1 MTVETII
8 GELQGFYYIG
18 IDGYPYVFPTIVA
31 GSIIGNLIVAVE
43 FVLMLFGFYKLVEF
57 FITEKGTDNE

>member
-1 MTVETII
+1 MTVENIL

-18 IDGYPYVFPTIVA
+18 IDGYPYVFPAIMA

-43 FVLMLFGFYKLVEF
+43 FVVMLFGFYKLVEF
-57 FITEKGTDNE
+57 FITEKGTDND